1 MKKYYPICRNGIV
14 DKYHWIR
21 HIIWAFERVR
31 KTEQKKFNKQY
42 RIYFKHS
49 KKLLLKRFDYLTDDQ
64 KQQVNIMLYDSVDLS
79 RAYFYKE
86 EFLKI
91 LDCKDKTTA
100 WAKMI
105 DWIKNAES
113 SDLIE
118 F

>member
-1 MKKYYPICRNGIV
+1 MVKNATQIV

-21 HIIWAFERVR
+21 QIIWAFERVR

-64 KQQVNIMLYDSVDLS
+64 KQQVNVMLYASVNLS

-86 EFLKI
+86 EFLKFLI
-91 LDCKDKTTA
+91 ARIKQLQAMKCLIGLKMLKTLTLL
-100 WAKMI
+100 
-105 DWIKNAES
+105 N
-113 SDLIE
+113 
-118 F
+118 